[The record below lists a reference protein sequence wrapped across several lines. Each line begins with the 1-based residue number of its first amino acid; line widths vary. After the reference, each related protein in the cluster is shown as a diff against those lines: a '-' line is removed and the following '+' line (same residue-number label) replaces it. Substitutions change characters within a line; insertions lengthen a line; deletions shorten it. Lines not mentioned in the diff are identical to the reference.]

1 MAPPAIY
8 CIDNITLSM
17 HTWGVRDQ
25 FVDDGIILD
34 NALAFWIHRVYQA
47 TRNASFEVLRAE
59 GEEVTPEQW
68 IVLVRLWEQDGRTQ
82 TELGESTFRD
92 RPTMSRILAGMERRG
107 LVRRKSDPENARV
120 WRVFLAARG
129 RELRGALV
137 PRARE
142 LVERSLRGIPVRD
155 LEITRTTLR
164 RMFENLT
171 GE

>member
-1 MAPPAIY
+1 MK
-8 CIDNITLSM
+8 
-17 HTWGVRDQ
+17 DQ

-59 GEEVTPEQW
+59 GEEITPEQW

-92 RPTMSRILAGMERRG
+92 RPTMSRILGGMERRG
-107 LVRRKSDPENARV
+107 LVRRKRDADNARV
-120 WRVFLAARG
+120 WRVHLTARG
-129 RELRGALV
+129 RDLRAALV
-137 PRARE
+137 PRARD
-142 LVERSLRGIPVRD
+142 LVERSLRGIPARD
-155 LEITRTTLR
+155 LEITRNTLR
-164 RMFENLT
+164 QMFANLT

>member
-1 MAPPAIY
+1 M
-8 CIDNITLSM
+8 
-17 HTWGVRDQ
+17 RDQ

-34 NALAFWIHRVYQA
+34 NALAYWIHRVYQA

-59 GEEVTPEQW
+59 GEDLTPEQW

-82 TELGESTFRD
+82 TDLGVATYRD

-107 LVRRKSDPENARV
+107 LLRKKTDPDHGRV
-120 WRVFLAARG
+120 LRVFLTARG
-129 RELRGALV
+129 RALRDELV

-142 LVERSLRGIPVRD
+142 LVERSLRGIPARD

-164 RMFENLT
+164 RMFENLDT
-171 GE
+171 TSKGPP

>member
-1 MAPPAIY
+1 M
-8 CIDNITLSM
+8 
-17 HTWGVRDQ
+17 RDQ

-59 GEEVTPEQW
+59 GEDVTPEQW

-82 TELGESTFRD
+82 TELGESTYRD

-107 LVRRKSDPENARV
+107 LVKRKTDPDHARI
-120 WRVFLAARG
+120 WRVYLTARG
-129 RELRGALV
+129 RALREELV
-137 PRARE
+137 PRARQI
-142 LVERSLRGIPVRD
+142 VERSLRGIPARD

-164 RMFENLT
+164 RMFDNLT
-171 GE
+171 GA